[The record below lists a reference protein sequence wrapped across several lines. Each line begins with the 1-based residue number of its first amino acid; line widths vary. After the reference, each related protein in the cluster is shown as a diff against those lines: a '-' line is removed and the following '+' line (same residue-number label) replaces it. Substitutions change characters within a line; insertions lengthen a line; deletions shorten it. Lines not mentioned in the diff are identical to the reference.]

1 MAAFGV
7 RCCEHG
13 CQHAGF
19 SEVSPGET
27 NHVSSLHF
35 CDKHAA
41 AYHPPP
47 PRKKTSVL
55 GHFRPTARNSP
66 KDDVTRGGGCSTT
79 TPGAARPPSHSAL
92 HSTADSGTCAGGGG
106 ATSSTASNFTRMEYM
121 PLPVHAAVGMLT
133 GGDSAVTMGDKGTC
147 AGGGNGS
154 FEGAHQHR
162 GRPRTR
168 RGRGAREE
176 RATAAMS
183 IQAIY
188 SRHPEWQR
196 GARRLTGSLD
206 HMNPRA
212 WLL

>member
-1 MAAFGV
+1 VAAFGV

-41 AYHPPP
+41 AYHPPL
-47 PRKKTSVL
+47 PREKKTSVL

-92 HSTADSGTCAGGGG
+92 DSTADSGTCAGGGG
-106 ATSSTASNFTRMEYM
+106 ATSSTASNFTRMEYL
-121 PLPVHAAVGMLT
+121 PLPVHAAAGMLT

-147 AGGGNGS
+147 AGGAAAALLKELIS
-154 FEGAHQHR
+154 TVDALEHDVAVEL
-162 GRPRTR
+162 GRSGPLRQCQSRKFT
-168 RGRGAREE
+168 
-176 RATAAMS
+176 RATPS
-183 IQAIY
+183 G
-188 SRHPEWQR
+188 SE
-196 GARRLTGSLD
+196 ARV
-206 HMNPRA
+206 A
-212 WLL
+212 